1 MSTDKNILVLDA
13 EKGSYKVEAVPSGSV
28 GPIDVS
34 VHYHLNVLKSYT
46 KDVYDPDN
54 ALVFGCGPFAGA
66 KIGGVYRAT
75 FFARSPIWKGL
86 FSSNMGGAGI
96 ALYGSGFDFF
106 MLKGRAKT
114 PTIISVSSV
123 GGKVKIKFKA
133 VSEKKLSEIFS
144 GYNGFKGTYALERY
158 AFDAFKGDYKG
169 GVAVRSLAVGPAALV
184 TDYAGIL
191 STFINKKGEFEVGR
205 EDWAG
210 RGGFGSLMMQG
221 HNVAAIVIGGD
232 ADCRTFSKDL
242 KDISVVNKL
251 FEEELDEGVG
261 KAMMDATVKYRY
273 VEKLKS
279 GGTFGV
285 NFSSLGSG
293 MLSYNWGSVGFS
305 EAKRKKIYKELISK
319 RYLSQFNDRV
329 IKTKS
334 WKTCGEIC
342 PAMCKKIDGTSKID
356 YEPYEA
362 NGPNCGIFDLKNV
375 EGLVRLA
382 DENGFDAIHMG
393 TIVSFVIEAKA
404 KGLLRDSELK
414 GTVTSLEDALGGG
427 SCSANGALGAKVI
440 KMIVMGE
447 GIGLSLR
454 KGLRLGSKE
463 LDRMFSDRIQKIKFN
478 DIAVYVANGEDG
490 EIAPNQ
496 YWVPG
501 FFLPLP
507 IQGKFLTYYGS
518 DFLMPEKLG
527 SVSAERF
534 VLELQTDN
542 LGICRFH
549 RGWSE
554 KMKDL
559 LLEAALGVKS
569 DEDKHTRGVIRD
581 ILKYDRMVMALPVIP
596 ESLRVKEMLYH
607 YLKGVSDKA
616 PENKAVLRL
625 VRSFEKDLDK
635 GCADYFLLSKK
646 GIDEVLG

>member
-1 MSTDKNILVLDA
+1 
-13 EKGSYKVEAVPSGSV
+13 
-28 GPIDVS
+28 
-34 VHYHLNVLKSYT
+34 
-46 KDVYDPDN
+46 
-54 ALVFGCGPFAGA
+54 
-66 KIGGVYRAT
+66 
-75 FFARSPIWKGL
+75 
-86 FSSNMGGAGI
+86 
-96 ALYGSGFDFF
+96 
-106 MLKGRAKT
+106 
-114 PTIISVSSV
+114 
-123 GGKVKIKFKA
+123 
-133 VSEKKLSEIFS
+133 
-144 GYNGFKGTYALERY
+144 
-158 AFDAFKGDYKG
+158 
-169 GVAVRSLAVGPAALV
+169 
-184 TDYAGIL
+184 
-191 STFINKKGEFEVGR
+191 
-205 EDWAG
+205 
-210 RGGFGSLMMQG
+210 
-221 HNVAAIVIGGD
+221 
-232 ADCRTFSKDL
+232 
-242 KDISVVNKL
+242 
-251 FEEELDEGVG
+251 
-261 KAMMDATVKYRY
+261 MMDATVKYRY

-285 NFSSLGSG
+285 NFSSLGAS
-293 MLSYNWGSVGFS
+293 MLSYNWGSVGFP
-305 EAKRKKIYKELISK
+305 EAKRRKIYKDLISDG
-319 RYLSQFNDRV
+319 YLSQFNDRV

-382 DENGFDAIHMG
+382 DENGFDAIHIG
-393 TIVSFVIEAKA
+393 TVISFVIEAKVL
-404 KGLLRDSELK
+404 GLLTDSEIK
-414 GTVTSLEDALGGG
+414 GKVSSLDDALKNP
-427 SCSANGALGAKVI
+427 SDKTNGAFGAKVI
-440 KMIVMGE
+440 RMILDGE

-463 LDRMFSDRIQKIKFN
+463 LDALFSSRAEKIGVCFN
-478 DIAVYVANGEDG
+478 DIAVYVANGSDG

-527 SVSAERF
+527 ARSAERF

-569 DEDKHTRGVIRD
+569 DEDKHIRGVVKDIIR
-581 ILKYDRMVMALPVIP
+581 YDVKAKALPVSP

-607 YLKGVSDKA
+607 YLKNMSVKA
-616 PENKAVLRL
+616 PGNKDVLRL
-625 VRSFEKDLDK
+625 VKSFEDNLDK
-635 GCADYFLLSKK
+635 GCADYFFLSKK
-646 GIDEVLG
+646 GIDKVLE

>member
-1 MSTDKNILVLDA
+1 
-13 EKGSYKVEAVPSGSV
+13 
-28 GPIDVS
+28 
-34 VHYHLNVLKSYT
+34 
-46 KDVYDPDN
+46 
-54 ALVFGCGPFAGA
+54 
-66 KIGGVYRAT
+66 
-75 FFARSPIWKGL
+75 
-86 FSSNMGGAGI
+86 
-96 ALYGSGFDFF
+96 
-106 MLKGRAKT
+106 
-114 PTIISVSSV
+114 
-123 GGKVKIKFKA
+123 
-133 VSEKKLSEIFS
+133 
-144 GYNGFKGTYALERY
+144 
-158 AFDAFKGDYKG
+158 
-169 GVAVRSLAVGPAALV
+169 
-184 TDYAGIL
+184 
-191 STFINKKGEFEVGR
+191 
-205 EDWAG
+205 
-210 RGGFGSLMMQG
+210 
-221 HNVAAIVIGGD
+221 GD

-242 KDISVVNKL
+242 KDISIVNKL
-251 FEEELDEGVG
+251 FEEELDESAG

-285 NFSSLGSG
+285 NFSSLGAS

-393 TIVSFVIEAKA
+393 TIISFVIEAKV
-404 KGLLRDSELK
+404 KGLLTDSEIKGKVSSLK
-414 GTVTSLEDALGGG
+414 DALDGVS
-427 SCSANGALGAKVI
+427 SCNGAFGAKVI
-440 KMIVMGE
+440 KMILDGE

-454 KGLRLGSKE
+454 KGLRRGSKE
-463 LDRMFSDRIQKIKFN
+463 LDKMFGSRVEKIKFN

-527 SVSAERF
+527 SLCAERF

-554 KMKDL
+554 KMKDV
-559 LLEAALGVKS
+559 LLEAAMGIKS

-596 ESLRVKEMLYH
+596 ESLRVKEALYH

-625 VRSFEKDLDK
+625 VRSFENDLDK
-635 GCADYFLLSKK
+635 GCADYFLDSKK
-646 GIDEVLG
+646 GIDKVLG